1 MLPVMED
8 PAMAQPSERRLFVV
22 GDRVLVTPEKGE
34 ERTRVGLYL
43 PATAVESAPVQG
55 GRIVEVGP
63 GTPVPSPSDVHEEP
77 WKIGEPRAQYV
88 PLEAKP
94 GDFALFL
101 RKAAIEVQFDGT
113 DYLIVPHGAIL
124 LLVREPAIAE
134 ESPEF
139 DPADFD
145 L

>member
-1 MLPVMED
+1 
-8 PAMAQPSERRLFVV
+8 MAGGQQHDRSGLERPKSLFVV

-43 PATAVESAPVQG
+43 PASAVESTPVQG
-55 GRIVEVGP
+55 GRVVEVGP

-77 WKIGEPRAQYV
+77 WKIGDARPQYV

-101 RKAAIEVQFDGT
+101 RKAAIEIQFEGT
-113 DYLIVPHGAIL
+113 EYLIVPHGAIL
-124 LLVREPAIAE
+124 LLVRDGEKIAE
-134 ESPEF
+134 DPEF
-139 DPADFD
+139 DPEDFD

>member
-1 MLPVMED
+1 MVEGE
-8 PAMAQPSERRLFVV
+8 QKKLFVV

-43 PATAVESAPVQG
+43 PASAVESTPVQG
-55 GRIVEVGP
+55 GRVVEVGP

-77 WKIGEPRAQYV
+77 WKLDESRPQYV
-88 PLEAKP
+88 PLEARA

-101 RKAAIEVQFDGT
+101 RKAAIEIQFDGT
-113 DYLIVPHGAIL
+113 EYLIVPHGAIL
-124 LLVREPAIAE
+124 LLVRDSEDGTEETEFRAE
-134 ESPEF
+134 
-139 DPADFD
+139 DFD